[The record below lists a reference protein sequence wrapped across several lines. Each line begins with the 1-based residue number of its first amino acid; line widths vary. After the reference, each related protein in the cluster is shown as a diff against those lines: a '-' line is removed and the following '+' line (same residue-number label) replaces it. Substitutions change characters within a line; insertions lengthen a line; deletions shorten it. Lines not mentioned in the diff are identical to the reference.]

1 MKFAYIDESG
11 MGEEPYLIVAS
22 VVTDGQRMRLTKA
35 SWRELFARLSDLA
48 GREINELK
56 SSDLYNGNRD
66 WRHVEGS
73 ARAEAITAILEWL
86 RDRHH
91 QVFFGGVSKAL
102 FMQQRV
108 TSSEAQSL
116 LDPWCAA
123 MTHVMLQLQRA
134 HGGIQRNKG
143 NTVVI
148 TDNQVMHRDHFLGL
162 VRTPPPWTDAYYD
175 RTRRQP
181 ALEQIVDV
189 PYFADSEHVL
199 LIQVA
204 DLVAFVLRRR
214 TELHEGLVEHFE
226 GETDRLD
233 GWTEIVSALAQ
244 DRSRRWPSRRTM
256 SAHQVFA
263 SIAPPSLLTL

>member
-1 MKFAYIDESG
+1 LKFAYIDESG
-11 MGEEPYLIVAS
+11 MGEEPYLVVAC

-48 GREINELK
+48 GHEVSELK

-66 WRHVEGS
+66 WRPVAGP

-91 QVFFGGVSKAL
+91 QVFFAGVSKDR
-102 FMQQRV
+102 FREQER
-108 TSSEAQSL
+108 ERPEIQSL

-123 MTHVMLQLQRA
+123 MTHVMLQLQRV
-134 HGGIQRNKG
+134 HGRIERNKG

-148 TDNQVMHRDHFLGL
+148 ADHQVMHRDHFLRL
-162 VRTPPPWTDAYYD
+162 VTTPPPWTDAYYN
-175 RTRRQP
+175 RARRQA

-204 DLVAFVLRRR
+204 DLVSFVLRRR
-214 TELHEGLVEHFE
+214 TELHEGMAERFD
-226 GETDRLD
+226 GERDRLD
-233 GWTEIVSALAQ
+233 GWTEVVRALAQ
-244 DRSRRWPSRRTM
+244 DRSRRWPVRRAM
-256 SAHQVFA
+256 PAHEVFA
-263 SIAPPSLLTL
+263 SIAPPSLCDI